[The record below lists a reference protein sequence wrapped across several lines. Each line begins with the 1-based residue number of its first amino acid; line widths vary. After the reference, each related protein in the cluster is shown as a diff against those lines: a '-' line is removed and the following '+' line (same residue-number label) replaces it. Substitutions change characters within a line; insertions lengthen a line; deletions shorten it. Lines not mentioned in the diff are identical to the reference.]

1 MRKALA
7 QAIGSD
13 ENIDS
18 GLADY
23 NRIPQPIGERI
34 MLHGRKL
41 GTHLGVNLQTDAERA
56 TWHRLQ
62 DHWAMMDSIAVRN
75 FLAASL

>member
-13 ENIDS
+13 ETSIAVS
-18 GLADY
+18 PTTTASPAD
-23 NRIPQPIGERI
+23 RRTHHAAREP
-34 MLHGRKL
+34 
-41 GTHLGVNLQTDAERA
+41 GTDLGVNLQTDAERA